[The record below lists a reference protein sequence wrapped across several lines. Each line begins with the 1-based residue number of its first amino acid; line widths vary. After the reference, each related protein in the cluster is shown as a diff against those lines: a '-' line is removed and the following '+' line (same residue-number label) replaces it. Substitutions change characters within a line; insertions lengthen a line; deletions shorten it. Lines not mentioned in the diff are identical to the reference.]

1 MEISLSLVRDLIKE
15 QFPYW
20 SNLHI
25 EHVEVDGHDN
35 RTFHLGEEMLLRLPS
50 GAKYSSKVEIEQKWL
65 PVLAKSLSFKIPT
78 PIAMGKPSKDYPYN
92 WSIYKWIDGE
102 SANIA
107 KLDDEDLKSIAQDL
121 IKFLNELHKINTD
134 EAPMPGTHNFYRG
147 SHPFVYDEQT
157 REMIEKLENLIDVNG
172 VKSVWNRAMKSKW
185 SNSHVWIHGD
195 FSPGNIIIK
204 DKKLVGV
211 IDFGGMAVG
220 DPACDLTIAWTFLK
234 NESRK
239 IFKDNVGFDEDLCIR
254 ARGWAIWKSLFTIFE
269 LKDKSVEEFL
279 KQKKI
284 IEDLIEEDKLYNGK

>member
-1 MEISLSLVRDLIKE
+1 
-15 QFPYW
+15 
-20 SNLHI
+20 
-25 EHVEVDGHDN
+25 
-35 RTFHLGEEMLLRLPS
+35 
-50 GAKYSSKVEIEQKWL
+50 
-65 PVLAKSLSFKIPT
+65 
-78 PIAMGKPSKDYPYN
+78 
-92 WSIYKWIDGE
+92 
-102 SANIA
+102 
-107 KLDDEDLKSIAQDL
+107 
-121 IKFLNELHKINTD
+121 LNELHKINTD